1 MILNFGARRL
11 RKQQL
16 EGLARIEIRRR
27 QLTNTSSSSTKSSS
41 SHYHPSSTAI
51 AAAGCATALSSS
63 LLYFTNDSSS
73 NENELSM
80 RQNIIISDRSILA
93 TSSDEESSS
102 SDDSPDPPKNIFEG
116 EPDYSILPEVD
127 EPTHCSICKINRQG
141 PCRNPWRWFEKCMK
155 ETSSENETEE
165 KEMVN
170 ICSKPSFT
178 WFQCVEENRP
188 TYAFYTNMQFKEEL
202 DMLEMRFKDS
212 ENDENT
218 QMLKFPANNN
228 DSENDVDNDLV
239 PMLDLTQWDQV
250 KHTFADE
257 ESNKEEKGETPPTVA
272 KIIETEKEVQSDS
285 SQTSVDPDKQIEAP
299 KVLIP
304 ALAKFKLSSSN
315 NLPIELAYIRDQDGN
330 ILGFDYFSHE
340 KKKGEEYG
348 DMTFYIMVPDDNG
361 EGCSQQGISKTT
373 SLTAYAW
380 YKQKTDEKEV
390 ESNDGK
396 EKNNTSG
403 DDGSKSV
410 DKKEVKESPTMER
423 LYHISMKL

>member
-1 MILNFGARRL
+1 MMLNFGARRL

-51 AAAGCATALSSS
+51 AAAGCATAS
-63 LLYFTNDSSS
+63 LLYFTYESS
-73 NENELSM
+73 NENELSTM

-93 TSSDEESSS
+93 TSSDESSSS

-228 DSENDVDNDLV
+228 DSESDVDNDLV

-257 ESNKEEKGETPPTVA
+257 DSNEEKVETPPTVA
-272 KIIETEKEVQSDS
+272 NIESEKEAQSDS
-285 SQTSVDPDKQIEAP
+285 PQTSVPADKNIEAP

-304 ALAKFKLSSSN
+304 ALAKFKLLSSD

-348 DMTFYIMVPDDNG
+348 DMTFYIMVPDNG
-361 EGCSQQGISKTT
+361 EGSQQGISKTT

-380 YKQKTDEKEV
+380 YKQKTDEKE
-390 ESNDGK
+390 ESDDGK
-396 EKNNTSG
+396 EENNTLG
-403 DDGSKSV
+403 DDGSKTV

>member
-27 QLTNTSSSSTKSSS
+27 QLTNTSSSTKSSS

-63 LLYFTNDSSS
+63 LLYFTHDSS

-93 TSSDEESSS
+93 TSSDESSS
-102 SDDSPDPPKNIFEG
+102 SDSPDPPKNIFEG

-218 QMLKFPANNN
+218 QMLKFPANN
-228 DSENDVDNDLV
+228 DSENEVDNDLV

-257 ESNKEEKGETPPTVA
+257 DSNEEEKGETPPTVA
-272 KIIETEKEVQSDS
+272 NIETEKEVQSDS
-285 SQTSVDPDKQIEAP
+285 STQTLVPDKKIEAP

-304 ALAKFKLSSSN
+304 ALAKFKLSSNN

-348 DMTFYIMVPDDNG
+348 DMTFYIMVPDNG
-361 EGCSQQGISKTT
+361 EGSQQGISKTT

-380 YKQKTDEKEV
+380 YKQKTDEKE

-396 EKNNTSG
+396 EEDNTSG
-403 DDGSKSV
+403 DDDSKTV